1 MVVAV
6 VLVVT
11 GKANSEAA
19 LVAWRSTPS
28 SISVTMDDGVVGV
41 LEISSSFTF
50 PHNPPPPTDRT
61 PVIALTSTNVLET
74 GSF

>member
-1 MVVAV
+1 MVAV

-19 LVAWRSTPS
+19 LVAWRSTAS
-28 SISVTMDDGVVGV
+28 SISVTMDDDDGAVGV
-41 LEISSSFTF
+41 LEVSS
-50 PHNPPPPTDRT
+50 PPTDKA